1 MNERKGPG
9 AENGQKPGRGRKPK
23 NGRKSK
29 SGQKP
34 MSGIDGTHEMY
45 DDISGSGGRF
55 SKVTAGPARSA
66 GAKPMSWLNLYRLL
80 IRTSIKSRMQYKFNF
95 VLGTVL
101 AALIQIS
108 EFLMIAIVLDKFG
121 VIQGWSVYEIGYLFA
136 VMTLSR
142 TLYRTFAE
150 EVHHLEKYLVGGE
163 LDQLL
168 TRPMPVLL
176 ALMPQNFRL
185 MPGELLQGGFILCWS
200 LGAMTHSGQVGWIA
214 VPFTLFIIVTGAV
227 ILFSIGLAT
236 ATLGFWTTRISELQN
251 FTEDAAQTAARYPLT
266 LYPKWMSS
274 LFLFVIPVGFVNYV
288 PSLYILRGEWGPWIL
303 AATAGAAAVCLAA
316 SLRFWLF
323 GITKYQST
331 GS

>member
-9 AENGQKPGRGRKPK
+9 AENGQKPGGGRKPK

-34 MSGIDGTHEMY
+34 KSRQKPKSGIDGTHEMY

-55 SKVTAGPARSA
+55 SKVTVGLARSA
-66 GAKPMSWLNLYRLL
+66 CAKPTSWLNLYRLL

-200 LGAMTHSGQVGWIA
+200 LGAMMHSGQV
-214 VPFTLFIIVTGAV
+214 
-227 ILFSIGLAT
+227 
-236 ATLGFWTTRISELQN
+236 
-251 FTEDAAQTAARYPLT
+251 AARYPLT

-303 AATAGAAAVCLAA
+303 AATAGAAAICLAA

>member
-121 VIQGWSVYEIGYLFA
+121 VIQGW
-136 VMTLSR
+136 
-142 TLYRTFAE
+142 
-150 EVHHLEKYLVGGE
+150 
-163 LDQLL
+163 
-168 TRPMPVLL
+168 
-176 ALMPQNFRL
+176 
-185 MPGELLQGGFILCWS
+185 
-200 LGAMTHSGQVGWIA
+200 
-214 VPFTLFIIVTGAV
+214 
-227 ILFSIGLAT
+227 
-236 ATLGFWTTRISELQN
+236 
-251 FTEDAAQTAARYPLT
+251 
-266 LYPKWMSS
+266 
-274 LFLFVIPVGFVNYV
+274 
-288 PSLYILRGEWGPWIL
+288 
-303 AATAGAAAVCLAA
+303 
-316 SLRFWLF
+316 
-323 GITKYQST
+323 
-331 GS
+331 